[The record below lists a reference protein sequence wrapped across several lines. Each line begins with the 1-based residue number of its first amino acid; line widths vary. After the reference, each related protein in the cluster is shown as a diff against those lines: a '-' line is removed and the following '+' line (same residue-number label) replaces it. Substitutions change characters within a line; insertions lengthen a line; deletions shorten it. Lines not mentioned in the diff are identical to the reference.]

1 MSACFADNVFVV
13 ESSLRAMADWY
24 FVIRAS
30 RSVCAIVT
38 DGIDLGWLGLRAT
51 RWKFADI
58 CVGTFQD

>member
-1 MSACFADNVFVV
+1 MRACFADNVFVV

-38 DGIDLGWLGLRAT
+38 DGIDLRCLGMRA
-51 RWKFADI
+51 ALLEV
-58 CVGTFQD
+58 C